1 MSITLS
7 IRLEDILA
15 VLEQGET
22 LADVGCDHGYL
33 AMEAVRR
40 GICRR
45 VIASD
50 VRRGPLE
57 RAREHIE
64 GAGLQDS
71 IELKLR
77 SGLEGLRRGEADLC
91 VIASMGGRLISDILT
106 TALEDPDNGIH
117 GLKQL
122 VLEPQSELFLVRRTL
137 KEYGWS
143 IRDERLSVDREKTY
157 FILDCVRNSGL
168 QPENTSGGVNDR
180 FSLPLLKKRDPL
192 YRELLLNQLRKNEQI
207 RDSLDPGSHKL
218 RTRIR
223 ELTEESETI
232 RKVLE
237 TWY

>member
-1 MSITLS
+1 MSMTLS

-15 VLEQGET
+15 VLEQGKT

-77 SGLEGLRRGEADLC
+77 SGLEGLRREEADLC
-91 VIASMGGRLISDILT
+91 VIAGMGGRLISDILT
-106 TALEDPDNGIH
+106 AALEDPDNGIH

-137 KEYGWS
+137 REHGWS
-143 IRDERLSVDREKTY
+143 IRGAGLR
-157 FILDCVRNSGL
+157 VR
-168 QPENTSGGVNDR
+168 R
-180 FSLPLLKKRDPL
+180 
-192 YRELLLNQLRKNEQI
+192 
-207 RDSLDPGSHKL
+207 
-218 RTRIR
+218 
-223 ELTEESETI
+223 
-232 RKVLE
+232 
-237 TWY
+237 